1 MQCNTS
7 LAGRLARP
15 LGFTKGN
22 DSAGGEQDRDPASL
36 EGGGERQTR
45 AGSEGESERK
55 EMDAKESKKRRR
67 RSRGQ
72 SERERHA
79 RKSMLCPPGM

>member
-1 MQCNTS
+1 MQCNT
-7 LAGRLARP
+7 GRP
-15 LGFTKGN
+15 LGFTKGK
-22 DSAGGEQDRDPASL
+22 DSAGGEQDPASL
-36 EGGGERQTR
+36 GGRGERQTR
-45 AGSEGESERK
+45 AGTEGESERK

-79 RKSMLCPPGM
+79 RKINAVSTRDVMS